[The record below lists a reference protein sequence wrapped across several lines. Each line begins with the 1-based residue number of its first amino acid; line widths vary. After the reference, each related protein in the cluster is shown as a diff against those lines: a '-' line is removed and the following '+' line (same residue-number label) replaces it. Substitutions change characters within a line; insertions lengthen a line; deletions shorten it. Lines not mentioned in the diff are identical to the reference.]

1 MSETETAPTEASA
14 SPTSARADRDAL
26 RVVGAAIAAA
36 LVAILYY
43 AIDRSRAF
51 IMHGPPDPLSPF
63 ASQRID
69 YFWRVAIAFFLGSLA
84 WAGWSALIGDRA
96 ERGFALLTRAV
107 VPVVALAVLLSL
119 LFP

>member
-1 MSETETAPTEASA
+1 MTETPTEATAGSTNGR
-14 SPTSARADRDAL
+14 SDRDAL

-51 IMHGPPDPLSPF
+51 IVHGPPDPLSPF
-63 ASQRID
+63 SSQRID
-69 YFWRVAIAFFLGSLA
+69 YFWRVAIAFFLGSIA
-84 WAGWSALIGDRA
+84 WAGWSALIRERA
-96 ERGFALLTRAV
+96 ERGFVLLTRAV